1 MDGAICGF
9 QLGDLEDPA
18 KKGTLEEK
26 FEGNEKA
33 LMQISQWRVSG
44 PGKSQCKGPGAETQQ
59 SISWRGQCDGARVRG
74 RVGMKIE
81 K

>member
-44 PGKSQCKGPGAETQQ
+44 PGKSQCKGPGA
-59 SISWRGQCDGARVRG
+59 
-74 RVGMKIE
+74 GMCLE
-81 K
+81 FREATRWPVWLTG

>member
-9 QLGDLEDPA
+9 QLGDLEDP

-33 LMQISQWRVSG
+33 LMQISQS
-44 PGKSQCKGPGAETQQ
+44 
-59 SISWRGQCDGARVRG
+59 
-74 RVGMKIE
+74 
-81 K
+81 

>member
-1 MDGAICGF
+1 MVIKHTQRQEGDGGVTWAERSR
-9 QLGDLEDPA
+9 Q
-18 KKGTLEEK
+18 
-26 FEGNEKA
+26 
-33 LMQISQWRVSG
+33 R
-44 PGKSQCKGPGAETQQ
+44 KSQCKGPGAETQQ

>member
-33 LMQISQWRVSG
+33 LMQISQS
-44 PGKSQCKGPGAETQQ
+44 
-59 SISWRGQCDGARVRG
+59 
-74 RVGMKIE
+74 
-81 K
+81 